1 MFCIF
6 MLVALSAQESEVRK
20 LSHFTDLVVNDRII
34 VRLIKS
40 ESDSA
45 IIKPQ
50 GIKTSSVQTEVNN
63 GLLNIRI
70 YGEPFAKKKVIVTL
84 YYKQIESVTVNG
96 GADVSTVSIMKS
108 DTLKVDLNTGGML
121 YLNADLGYLSG
132 KITEG
137 SILTAEGKTR
147 EQDFTVATSGSL
159 SAYNLISEVCRIR
172 VSSGGKAKINV
183 VKELE
188 ATASSRGYISYK
200 GSPAKITPIIN
211 SDGTIS
217 VYEP

>member
-1 MFCIF
+1 

-20 LSHFTDLVVNDRII
+20 LPHFTNLVVNDRII

-40 ESDSA
+40 ESDSV

-50 GIKTSSVQTEVNN
+50 GIQTSSIQTEVNN
-63 GLLNIRI
+63 SLLNIRT

-84 YYKQIESVTVNG
+84 YYTQIKSITVNG
-96 GADVSTVSIMKS
+96 GADVSTVSAFKS
-108 DTLKVDLNTGGML
+108 DSLKVDLNTGGML
-121 YLNADLGYLSG
+121 YLNADLGCLSG

-147 EQDFTVATSGSL
+147 EMDFTVATSGSL
-159 SAYNLISEVCRIR
+159 SAFNLISEIGRII
-172 VSSGGKAKINV
+172 VSSGGKAKVNV

-188 ATASSRGYISYK
+188 ASASSRGYISYK
-200 GSPAKITPIIN
+200 GSPAKFTPEIN
-211 SDGTIS
+211 TNGTIS